1 MKHLVI
7 KKRAYFTFAAKNNR
21 MNTINEITATYQRI
35 AEEGRS
41 ELNKV
46 QNKIYRIG
54 SLRLLLLLQELRE
67 LYISGQAGSY

>member
-1 MKHLVI
+1 
-7 KKRAYFTFAAKNNR
+7 

-41 ELNKV
+41 DLNKV

-54 SLRLLLLLQELRE
+54 DYCYLLQELRE
-67 LYISGQAGSY
+67 LYISGHQAG

>member
-1 MKHLVI
+1 
-7 KKRAYFTFAAKNNR
+7 

-54 SLRLLLLLQELRE
+54 SLQELRE
-67 LYISGQAGSY
+67 LYISGHQAG